1 MDVSSEPQE
10 VQNIANAVWT
20 DEIKQRLKD
29 KPSSVK

>member
-10 VQNIANAVWT
+10 VQDIASAVWT

-29 KPSSVK
+29 KPSPVE